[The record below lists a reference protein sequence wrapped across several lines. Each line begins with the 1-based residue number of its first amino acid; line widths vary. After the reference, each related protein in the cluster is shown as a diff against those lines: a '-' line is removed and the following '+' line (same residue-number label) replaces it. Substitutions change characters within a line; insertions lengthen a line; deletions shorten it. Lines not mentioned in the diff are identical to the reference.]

1 MVSSLATDSLDLK
14 RFRGSRSMTLN
25 NIKFTHNIYEID
37 DGDTMPITIMVDPD
51 GFHLTQPDY
60 NHGDDHISMSW
71 EQLMGLF
78 EVVERIEGMYQNGRH

>member
-1 MVSSLATDSLDLK
+1 
-14 RFRGSRSMTLN
+14 MTLN

-78 EVVERIEGMYQNGRH
+78 EVVEKIEGMYQNGRH